1 MRAYEVRTLVTI
13 TGLEDYIIVECVQ
26 REVVHAR
33 TAEAGRLLMEEQD
46 VARLRR
52 VRRLMSDFG
61 IGLDAV
67 VLILELQDE
76 IARLRGGTAESGGI

>member
-1 MRAYEVRTLVTI
+1 MI
-13 TGLEDYIIVECVQ
+13 TGLEEYIIVECVQ

-76 IARLRGGTAESGGI
+76 IARLRGGPAESGGI

>member
-1 MRAYEVRTLVTI
+1 MPAYEVRALVAI
-13 TGLEDYIIVECVQ
+13 TGLEEHVIVECVQ

-33 TAEAGRLLMEEQD
+33 TAEAGRLLLEKGD

-52 VRRLMSDFG
+52 VHRLMVDFG

-76 IARLRGGTAESGGI
+76 IVRLRGGTAESG

>member
-1 MRAYEVRTLVTI
+1 MPAYEVRTLAAM
-13 TGLEDYIIVECVQ
+13 TGPEEHVILECVQ

-33 TAEAGRLLMEEQD
+33 IAEAGRLPLGEAD

-52 VRRLMSDFG
+52 VHRLMVDFG

-76 IARLRGGTAESGGI
+76 IVRLRGGTAESG